1 MTAPSPSSPLAR
13 GSATVR
19 LGDLDAGPVA
29 TASRGGVVTIGRT
42 RVTWWVGAED
52 RWHVPSDDAST
63 RDQLDE
69 GTPVVETRVRIPS
82 GDAVG
87 RVAVTRVEGLVGPSI
102 VIEVENASPLPVA
115 FAWIVESSAPLHGL
129 VGEGGHAEVDV
140 VDVGRLV
147 VTRPG
152 LGWAHAAGS
161 AQLRSMIEEGETSTK
176 PPASD
181 APGALAVLV
190 PLPHT
195 ARAVAT
201 FTLAD
206 TIVDTERRD
215 GGFVEGDGST
225 IAGLLADRERV
236 PSPARVVAG
245 WRAHLNA
252 IAKVDI
258 SDRRASQAFD
268 AAVCD
273 VLLGASPDTDAAVRG
288 ALIEGGAVL
297 GRPDLDGLVALV
309 GTRKLTG
316 KIPGRDAVT
325 ATAQFLRAYG
335 ATWSAIGDDV
345 DEVVVGM
352 LGDVAASIRWLM
364 GRSHRAAVNAAAP
377 FVGGAL
383 RSVVGVLG
391 DLDQPDLARHVGS
404 RADKLGDDT
413 VDRATLA
420 RRLLGSRADGLSW
433 GGVDA
438 SASYVLGAV
447 QGMAVDCGD
456 RLALGAGWVPDLAG
470 SSIEAHRIPTRWGQ
484 LSFGLRW
491 HGSRPALL
499 WEVHGDGHTNAPLL
513 LTAPVLDPSWSSSE
527 RSGETLLSAPDLGEL
542 GVVPEPVKRP
552 VTRKSDSGEDA
563 ATSGSGSVDTPSGE
577 GLSFS

>member
-1 MTAPSPSSPLAR
+1 V
-13 GSATVR
+13 TV
-19 LGDLDAGPVA
+19 
-29 TASRGGVVTIGRT
+29 GRT

-63 RDQLDE
+63 RDQLDDA
-69 GTPVVETRVRIPS
+69 TPVVETRVRIPS

-87 RVAVTRVEGLVGPSI
+87 RVSVTRVEGLVGPSI

-140 VDVGRLV
+140 VDVG
-147 VTRPG
+147 
-152 LGWAHAAGS
+152 HAAGS